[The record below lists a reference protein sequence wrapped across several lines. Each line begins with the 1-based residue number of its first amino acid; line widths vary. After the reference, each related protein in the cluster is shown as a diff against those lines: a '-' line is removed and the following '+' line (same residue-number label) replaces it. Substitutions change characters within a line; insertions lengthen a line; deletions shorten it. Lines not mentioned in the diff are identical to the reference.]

1 MDQPVPSPS
10 SRRFVALSS
19 TLEGQI
25 TDPGELGLR
34 LEPDRD
40 PVVLVVDDV
49 PSTQHLLASIL
60 RDRGYQVLVAS
71 DGPTALE
78 RVRTMLP
85 DLVLLDI
92 EMPGMDGFEVCLRL
106 KAEEATREVPV
117 VFITGKT
124 GTEDIVRGFRCGGMD
139 YVTKPF
145 HPLELLARVHTHVT
159 LKRTRDR
166 ERQLFLALHASQGQV
181 NALSDLLPIC
191 AKCRR
196 VRGDDDSWESVE
208 DFLQKRAEVRLA
220 HGFCPDCLA
229 KADKP
234 QT

>member
-1 MDQPVPSPS
+1 MDRQTPFSCQK
-10 SRRFVALSS
+10 RFVALSAS
-19 TLEGQI
+19 LEGRT
-25 TDPGELGLR
+25 TDPKLLGLS

-49 PSTQHLLASIL
+49 PSSQHLLASIL
-60 RDRGYQVLVAS
+60 RDRGYQVLTAS
-71 DGPTALE
+71 DGPMALE
-78 RVRTMLP
+78 RARTMLP

-92 EMPGMDGFEVCLRL
+92 EMPGMDGYEVCLRL

-117 VFITGKT
+117 VFITAKT

-166 ERQLFLALHASQGQV
+166 ERELFHALQASQGQV
-181 NALSDLLPIC
+181 DALSDLLPIC

-196 VRGDDDSWESVE
+196 VRSEDGAWQSVE
-208 DFLQKRAEVRLA
+208 DFLQERAEVRLA
-220 HGFCPDCLA
+220 HGLCPDCIA
-229 KADKP
+229 QA
-234 QT
+234 